1 HDMSG
6 NVWEWVN
13 DWYGSNYYST
23 SPSVNPQGPSSGT
36 YRVLRGG
43 SGAYNSNDCR
53 ASRRLSDNPG
63 DSYSAFGFR
72 VARTP

>member
-1 HDMSG
+1 MSG
-6 NVWEWVN
+6 NVFEWVN
-13 DWYGSNYYST
+13 DWWGSNYYST

-43 SGAYNSNDCR
+43 SWSVNSFRCR
-53 ASRRLSDNPG
+53 ASYRYSYGVVPDNSG
-63 DSYSAFGFR
+63 YDVGFR